1 MTPHGRWL
9 IRFLPTFA
17 AIAYFG
23 LVASDR
29 YVAEAQFV
37 VRTASKPSGSVGIG
51 ALLQAT
57 GLTRSN
63 DEIYSVQSYITSRNA
78 AMELRKRLPI
88 DAIYGSAKADLI
100 ARYPSVIFGP
110 TLEELYDYLS
120 WMISTSYSSTTGITT
135 LQVQAFTPED
145 AQSVAMTLLQL
156 GELTVNELNNRIRT
170 DAVRV
175 AEAEVKLAE
184 NRLVDAQVEITRFR
198 NSEVTIDP
206 ASSLVILSE
215 LIARLGAELTK
226 TEAQTREIAAAA
238 ATNPQLPSLQR
249 RATAIKQQ
257 IEQERQRIAS
267 ADQSGL
273 ANKLAIYERLV
284 LNREF
289 AKQALSTSV
298 KSFETAQLEA
308 RRKQLYLERVVEPIV
323 TDHAIAPQRLRHVAA
338 AFGINVI
345 GLLVLWLIYGGIREH
360 GVTHER

>member
-9 IRFLPTFA
+9 IRFLPTVA

-37 VRTASKPSGSVGIG
+37 VRTASKPSGSVGLG

-156 GELTVNELNNRIRT
+156 GELTVNELNNRIRK

-257 IEQERQRIAS
+257 IE
-267 ADQSGL
+267 
-273 ANKLAIYERLV
+273 
-284 LNREF
+284 
-289 AKQALSTSV
+289 
-298 KSFETAQLEA
+298 
-308 RRKQLYLERVVEPIV
+308 
-323 TDHAIAPQRLRHVAA
+323 
-338 AFGINVI
+338 
-345 GLLVLWLIYGGIREH
+345 
-360 GVTHER
+360 